1 MIKYIFLIFIIIAIY
16 VLLEYIKVVDNNE
29 NSSLYGLN
37 MDDNV
42 YELVSKNIINPN
54 DLVEKKEEIIF
65 GTELAGDNMKLVNDK
80 CYYIAG
86 NIVME
91 IAKEICN
98 KNIKIINENN
108 KVFAIRDSNINYV
121 IDNNI
126 IPNRNRHRILS
137 NE

>member
-1 MIKYIFLIFIIIAIY
+1 MIKYIFLIIIIIVIY
-16 VLLEYIKVVDNNE
+16 ILLEYIKVVDNNE

-37 MDDNV
+37 MDDNI
-42 YELVSKNIINPN
+42 YELVSNNIINPN

-65 GTELAGDNMKLVNDK
+65 GTDLAGDNMKLVKDK

-86 NIVME
+86 NILME
-91 IAKEICN
+91 IPKEICK

-108 KVFAIRDSNINYV
+108 KVFAIRDFNIDYV
-121 IDNNI
+121 INNNI
-126 IPNRNRHRILS
+126 IPNRNRHRILP